1 MEIDLRGKRPALDFD
16 KLYAGDVMPLT
27 VRGVTLTEESVA
39 SVMVETITPL
49 RINSGSV
56 RINHGG
62 FSTAFVSA
70 KDASPYVLELAID
83 ESDVAGIP
91 SAYNDSALL
100 LTYGA
105 AVPDETAPTFEHS
118 ELGVLPGFVRRV
130 SDRVFVIPLA
140 LSKFSLTGAFD
151 AIEDVT
157 ITVDEIEEGDDET
170 RAEFSIS
177 FSGTPDGGFWLISDS
192 TGSTGKLHHSASA
205 REIEKALSDAG
216 ISGFRVYVATE
227 SPQSFFLV
235 ADSPG
240 VVETPIVES
249 HFVAPSGF
257 TATLDLSDLTLRAS
271 LAGIQSQSCILS
283 VVVDNVTVFSD
294 LIPLMRLFDGGLLN
308 VGT

>member
-27 VRGVTLTEESVA
+27 VRGVTLTEESV
-39 SVMVETITPL
+39 VGVTVETITPL
-49 RINSGSV
+49 SINSGSV

-105 AVPDETAPTFEHS
+105 AVPDESAPTFEHS
-118 ELGVLPGFVRRV
+118 EIGVLPGFVRRV

-140 LSKFSLTGAFD
+140 LSKFALTGAFD
-151 AIEDVT
+151 AIEPVT
-157 ITVDEIEEGDDET
+157 LELEELEEGDETT
-170 RAEFSIS
+170 RAEYMLS
-177 FSGTPDGGFWLISDS
+177 FSGRVDEGFFRLSAS
-192 TGSTGKLHHSASA
+192 TSKTAKIHHSASA
-205 REIEKALSDAG
+205 WEIERAMVAAG
-216 ISGFRVYVATE
+216 ITAYKVYLALEDPREFAIVANAAGALPDLT
-227 SPQSFFLV
+227 
-235 ADSPG
+235 
-240 VVETPIVES
+240 VES

-257 TATLDLSDLTLRAS
+257 TSTLDLSDLTLRAS

-283 VVVDNVTVFSD
+283 VVVDGVTVFSD
-294 LIPLMRLFDGGLLN
+294 LLPLMRLFDGGLLN
-308 VGT
+308 VGS